1 MKIRIKEAVLRR
13 KSRFYP
19 QRRLLGLLWLTYRS
33 SPGMVERRLKI
44 SFASFLECR
53 DWLVDRCMQDK
64 EPPTKPYE
72 KIVWEIDTREVDKMI
87 ALYKEKQLER
97 TRGFR

>member
-19 QRRLLGLLWLTYRS
+19 QHKFLGLLWLTYRS
-33 SPGMVERRLKI
+33 SSMIGRSLKI

-87 ALYKEKQLER
+87 ALYKEKQWER